1 MNLITEKLPKF
12 MTQSLFSQVWIGVT
26 RTVTLTSL
34 TVLATTAI
42 SNQPS
47 YARSA
52 TFYCG
57 KSKGVP
63 VTFARTQDGIKRA
76 IIHSTTCCC

>member
-1 MNLITEKLPKF
+1 
-12 MTQSLFSQVWIGVT
+12 MTKSLCSQVWIGVT
-26 RTVTLTSL
+26 RTVTLASL
-34 TVLATTAI
+34 TVLATTAF

-63 VTFARTQDGIKRA
+63 VTFARTQDGRKRA
-76 IIHSTTCCC
+76 IIQWTFNV